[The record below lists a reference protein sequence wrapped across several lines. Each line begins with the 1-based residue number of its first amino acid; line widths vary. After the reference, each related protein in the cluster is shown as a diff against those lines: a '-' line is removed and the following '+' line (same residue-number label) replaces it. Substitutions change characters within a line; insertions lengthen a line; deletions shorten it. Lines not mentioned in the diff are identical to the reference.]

1 MDNKRPYDDLLKN
14 LFHEQAAEIVPLLL
28 PGYHVEDVYD
38 IEMPD
43 IKSTPLERPP
53 NPLEEGIVGLAIPE
67 AKVVQVYRTEWI
79 EHSGEY
85 ERAYRITTNETH
97 KPSFLVVE
105 VQTEREEDNHLP
117 RRLLANFV
125 SIDRHIREDI
135 LRPDELQDEDDEAEQ
150 FSEGEQDTSEDDIEN
165 DEDFFDFEDE
175 QDTSKNNDDDLS
187 GFEDKQDTPKGKRK
201 RKRKGTV
208 INTGYYVYPFALCPF
223 PSQVPAPI
231 RDEFMGRVMLAFNFK
246 TIKLWE
252 KDAREFLNQRASS
265 VYYLLPM
272 MMNADADLL
281 KLAIEQL
288 AERFQNDQPELA
300 RHLTGLNLML
310 QRSEIVTEEEKQAAQ
325 KYLQPFAHLLGET
338 LI

>member
-1 MDNKRPYDDLLKN
+1 MCYMGRSDTNYMDNKRPYDDLLKN
-14 LFHEQAAEIVPLLL
+14 LFHEQATEIVPLLL
-28 PGYHVEDVYD
+28 PGYYVEDVYD

-85 ERAYRITTNETH
+85 ERAYRITTNETY

-125 SIDRHIREDI
+125 SINRHIRENI
-135 LRPDELQDEDDEAEQ
+135 LRPDELQDEDDEDEQ
-150 FSEGEQDTSEDDIEN
+150 FSEGEQNTSEDDIEN

-175 QDTSKNNDDDLS
+175 QDA
-187 GFEDKQDTPKGKRK
+187 PKG
-201 RKRKGTV
+201 KRKGTV
-208 INTGYYVYPFALCPF
+208 INTGYYVYPFALCLF

-265 VYYLLPM
+265 IYYLLPV

-288 AERFQNDQPELA
+288 AQRFQNDQPELA

-310 QRSEIVTEEEKQAAQ
+310 QRSEIVTEEEKQATQ
-325 KYLQPFAHLLGET
+325 KHLQPFAHLLDET